1 MLNVAGP
8 ALAFL
13 AALTAILTNFSL
25 HKIEEGE
32 PIHGVL
38 EVHFRRVNIVK

>member
-13 AALTAILTNFSL
+13 VALTAILGNFSL
-25 HKIEEGE
+25 HKIEEGRLSY
-32 PIHGVL
+32 GVL
-38 EVHFRRVNIVK
+38 YYCSLVRVNVK